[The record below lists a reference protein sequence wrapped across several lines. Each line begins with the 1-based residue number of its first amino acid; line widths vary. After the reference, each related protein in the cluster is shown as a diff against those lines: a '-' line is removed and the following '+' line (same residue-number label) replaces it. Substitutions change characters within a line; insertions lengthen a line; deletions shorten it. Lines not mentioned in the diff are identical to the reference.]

1 MRKGSVST
9 TEVLMNCDGE
19 ILGTG
24 VEVSRD
30 SNDNKTHREALISRH
45 PEEGYER
52 SQLEKMSTLLRGH
65 KRVKFCWN
73 LEDRLRRLQKLT
85 NPN

>member
-45 PEEGYER
+45 PEEG
-52 SQLEKMSTLLRGH
+52 
-65 KRVKFCWN
+65 
-73 LEDRLRRLQKLT
+73 
-85 NPN
+85 